1 MGKDIKVIVA
11 AHKKYEMPKDK
22 MYVPVQVGAEG
33 KKDIPKIIQ
42 VITYHLRILCIAS
55 LLVCIG
61 RGRILMLI
69 ILVLHIIEDT
79 SKERRSQTI

>member
-33 KKDIPKIIQ
+33 KKDIGYTKDN
-42 VITYHLRILCIAS
+42 TGDLS
-55 LLVCIG
+55 LI
-61 RGRILMLI
+61 
-69 ILVLHIIEDT
+69 HI
-79 SKERRSQTI
+79 

>member
-33 KKDIPKIIQ
+33 KKDIGYTKDNTGDNI
-42 VITYHLRILCIAS
+42 S
-55 LLVCIG
+55 
-61 RGRILMLI
+61 
-69 ILVLHIIEDT
+69 
-79 SKERRSQTI
+79 SKNSMY